1 GAVFTP
7 GELLKIALA
16 ACAGMSSDRTFARRL
31 GDDYAVTIH
40 AEGVKDLPEDRY
52 PEITERFEI
61 DLSSLDDEARE
72 RLLTV
77 AERAIEK
84 TCTVGR
90 TIKAGATV
98 RTVVQRPGGSVAR
111 RRAREA
117 RYGRRDGA
125 RAAVRHAGPR
135 DAGPVAAGRR
145 RAAGPPRA
153 ARTAGRPRRHD
164 GLDRL
169 PAHAASRRG
178 ARQGREHPL
187 ARYPPPPRFR
197 SSAPP

>member
-1 GAVFTP
+1 MTTEPVTTPQPTDATSADEIAPSSPSPTDALWVERTGIRTYTGRSERGAEVLVGPASAGAVFTP

-40 AEGVKDLPEDRY
+40 AEGAKDLPEDRY
-52 PEITERFEI
+52 PEITEQFEI
-61 DLSSLDDEARE
+61 DLSSLDDETRD

-98 RTVVQRPGGSVAR
+98 RTVFQQPGGSV
-111 RRAREA
+111 E
-117 RYGRRDGA
+117 
-125 RAAVRHAGPR
+125 
-135 DAGPVAAGRR
+135 
-145 RAAGPPRA
+145 
-153 ARTAGRPRRHD
+153 
-164 GLDRL
+164 
-169 PAHAASRRG
+169 
-178 ARQGREHPL
+178 
-187 ARYPPPPRFR
+187 
-197 SSAPP
+197 